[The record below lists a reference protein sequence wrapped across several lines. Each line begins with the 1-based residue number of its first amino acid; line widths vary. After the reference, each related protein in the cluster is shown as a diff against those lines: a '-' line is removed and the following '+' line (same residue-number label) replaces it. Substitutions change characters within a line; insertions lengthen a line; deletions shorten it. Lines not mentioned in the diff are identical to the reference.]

1 MLVILCTA
9 SIPARH
15 NSFSGFV
22 LDITTGKVAR
32 PMNAPYPQTHS
43 RSGFLL
49 EQWSRGLSEALGA
62 LESPQFDRIVFQAI
76 SRLVQ
81 IDFTVAFAYRGRVR
95 PLILAC
101 TVEEP
106 YRRVML
112 DDYVSGPYL
121 LDPFFQAALSGT
133 KSGCYRLAS
142 FAPDHFRQSE
152 YYRKH
157 YHRTQIG
164 EEVGFFFELPDH
176 VTGVLS
182 VLRWRQHSPISRPE
196 FSILQ
201 AIEPSLRAIVIKRWS
216 DVSRQMDR
224 PQRAEGERGFG
235 NEFFDNLKSFGGS
248 QLSLREHQIVSLIL
262 QGHSTESIA
271 RQLDLSPGTVK
282 VHRRNVYRKLGI
294 SSQAELFAA
303 FLESMRGREVERTG
317 ARVQTAG

>member
-1 MLVILCTA
+1 
-9 SIPARH
+9 
-15 NSFSGFV
+15 
-22 LDITTGKVAR
+22 
-32 PMNAPYPQTHS
+32 MNESYPQTHT

-49 EQWSRGLSEALGA
+49 EQWSRGVSEIFAA
-62 LESPQFDRIVFQAI
+62 LESPQFDRVVFQAI

-81 IDFTVAFAYRGRVR
+81 IDFIVAFAYRGRVR
-95 PLILAC
+95 PMILGC
-101 TVEEP
+101 TVAEP

-112 DDYVSGPYL
+112 NDYVSGPYL
-121 LDPFFQAALSGT
+121 LDPFFHAALFGT
-133 KSGCYRLAS
+133 KSGCHRLS
-142 FAPDHFRQSE
+142 TFAPDHFRQSE

-164 EEVGFFFELPDH
+164 EEIGFFFELPDH

-201 AIEPSLRAIVIKRWS
+201 AIEPSLRAIITKRWS
-216 DVSRQMDR
+216 DASKRMAKL
-224 PQRAEGERGFG
+224 QRTEGERGAPG
-235 NEFFDNLKSFGGS
+235 NEFFDNFKSFGGS

-303 FLESMRGREVERTG
+303 FLESMRERDVERTSH
-317 ARVQTAG
+317 RVQAAG

>member
-1 MLVILCTA
+1 
-9 SIPARH
+9 
-15 NSFSGFV
+15 
-22 LDITTGKVAR
+22 
-32 PMNAPYPQTHS
+32 MNAQYSQTHS
-43 RSGFLL
+43 RSAFLL
-49 EQWSRGLSEALGA
+49 EQWSRGVGEILAA
-62 LESPQFDRIVFQAI
+62 LESAQFDHVLLKAI

-81 IDFTVAFAYRGRVR
+81 IDFTVAFAYRGRVQ
-95 PLILAC
+95 PLVLGC
-101 TVEEP
+101 TVEET

-112 DDYVSGPYL
+112 DDYESGPYL
-121 LDPFFQAALSGT
+121 LDPFFHAALSGT
-133 KSGCYRLAS
+133 NSGCYRLSS

-164 EEVGFFFELPDH
+164 EEIGFFFELRDH

-182 VLRWRQHSPISRPE
+182 VLRWRRRSPISRPE

-201 AIEPSLRAIVIKRWS
+201 AIEPTLRAIVVKRWS
-216 DVSRQMDR
+216 DAGKRMDK
-224 PQRAEGERGFG
+224 PPGAESERGAPG
-235 NEFFDNLKSFGGS
+235 NEFFDDFKSFGGS

-294 SSQAELFAA
+294 CSQAELFAA
-303 FLESMRGREVERTG
+303 FLESMREREVERTNHS
-317 ARVQTAG
+317 VQIAG

>member
-1 MLVILCTA
+1 MG
-9 SIPARH
+9 ARYSETH
-15 NSFSGFV
+15 N
-22 LDITTGKVAR
+22 
-32 PMNAPYPQTHS
+32 

-49 EQWSRGLSEALGA
+49 EQWSRGVGEIIAA
-62 LESPQFDRIVFQAI
+62 LESPHFDRAVFKAI

-81 IDFTVAFAYRGRVR
+81 IDFTVAFAYRGRGR
-95 PLILAC
+95 PLILGC
-101 TVEEP
+101 TVDEKM
-106 YRRVML
+106 YRRVTL
-112 DDYVSGPYL
+112 DDYISGPYL
-121 LDPFFQAALSGT
+121 LDPFFHAALSGT
-133 KSGCYRLAS
+133 RSGCYRLSS

-164 EEVGFFFELPDH
+164 EEIGFFFELPDH

-182 VLRWRQHSPISRPE
+182 ILRWRGQHSAISRAE

-201 AIEPSLRAIVIKRWS
+201 AIEPTLRAIFIKRWS
-216 DVSRQMDR
+216 DASKRMDNSQSR
-224 PQRAEGERGFG
+224 EGESNGPANGLF
-235 NEFFDNLKSFGGS
+235 NEFESFGGP
-248 QLSLREHQIVSLIL
+248 QLSLREHQIVSFIL

-303 FLESMRGREVERTG
+303 FLESIREREIK
-317 ARVQTAG
+317 RVSDHVQIAG

>member
-1 MLVILCTA
+1 
-9 SIPARH
+9 
-15 NSFSGFV
+15 
-22 LDITTGKVAR
+22 
-32 PMNAPYPQTHS
+32 MNAPYSQTHS

-49 EQWSRGLSEALGA
+49 EQWSRGAGEIFTA
-62 LESPQFDRIVFQAI
+62 LESPQFDRVVLKAI

-95 PLILAC
+95 PLILCC
-101 TVEEP
+101 TVEEM

-121 LDPFFQAALSGT
+121 LDPFFHAALSGT
-133 KSGCYRLAS
+133 KSGCHRLSS

-157 YHRTQIG
+157 YHRTHIG
-164 EEVGFFFELPDH
+164 EEIGFFFELPDH

-182 VLRWRQHSPISRPE
+182 VLRWRERSPISRPE

-201 AIEPSLRAIVIKRWS
+201 AIEPTLRAIFIKRWS
-216 DVSRQMDR
+216 DASKRMDK
-224 PQRAEGERGFG
+224 PQRVEIERGALG
-235 NEFFDNLKSFGGS
+235 NEFFDDFKSFGGS

-303 FLESMRGREVERTG
+303 FLESMREREAERTNL
-317 ARVQTAG
+317 RIQTAG

>member
-1 MLVILCTA
+1 M
-9 SIPARH
+9 H
-15 NSFSGFV
+15 
-22 LDITTGKVAR
+22 
-32 PMNAPYPQTHS
+32 APRPQTHS
-43 RSGFLL
+43 PSGFLL
-49 EQWSRGLSEALGA
+49 EQWSRGVSEILAVLD
-62 LESPQFDRIVFQAI
+62 SPHFDRVVFQAI

-95 PLILAC
+95 PLILGC
-101 TVEEP
+101 TVEELH
-106 YRRVML
+106 RRRIML

-121 LDPFFQAALSGT
+121 LDPFFHAALSGT
-133 KSGCYRLAS
+133 NSGCHPLIS

-152 YYRKH
+152 YYQKH
-157 YHRTQIG
+157 YDRTQIG
-164 EEVGFFFELPDH
+164 EEIGFFFELPDH

-182 VLRWRQHSPISRPE
+182 VLRWRQHSSISRPE

-201 AIEPSLRAIVIKRWS
+201 AIEPSLRAILIKRWS
-216 DVSRQMDR
+216 DATKRMDKPR
-224 PQRAEGERGFG
+224 RTEDERGALG
-235 NEFFDNLKSFGGS
+235 NEFFNDFKSFGGS

-303 FLESMRGREVERTG
+303 FLESMRERESERTTH
-317 ARVQTAG
+317 RVQTAG

>member
-1 MLVILCTA
+1 M
-9 SIPARH
+9 RE
-15 NSFSGFV
+15 
-22 LDITTGKVAR
+22 VADALK
-32 PMNAPYPQTHS
+32 APYLQTRS
-43 RSGFLL
+43 RSAFLL
-49 EQWSRGLSEALGA
+49 EQWSRGVSEILAA
-62 LESPQFDRIVFQAI
+62 LESPQFDRVVFQAI

-121 LDPFFQAALSGT
+121 LDPFFHAALSGT
-133 KSGCYRLAS
+133 KSGCYRLSS
-142 FAPDHFRQSE
+142 FAPDQFRQSE
-152 YYRKH
+152 YYRTH

-164 EEVGFFFELPDH
+164 EEIGFFFELPDH

-201 AIEPSLRAIVIKRWS
+201 AIETSLRAIVIKRWS
-216 DVSRQMDR
+216 DASKRMDR
-224 PQRAEGERGFG
+224 PQRIEGERGAVG
-235 NEFFDNLKSFGGS
+235 NEFFDDFKSFGGS

-303 FLESMRGREVERTG
+303 FLESMREREVERTSH
-317 ARVQTAG
+317 RVQTAG

>member
-1 MLVILCTA
+1 M
-9 SIPARH
+9 
-15 NSFSGFV
+15 
-22 LDITTGKVAR
+22 D
-32 PMNAPYPQTHS
+32 APHPQTHS

-49 EQWSRGLSEALGA
+49 EQWSRGVSEILAA
-62 LESPQFDRIVFQAI
+62 LESSQFDRVVLKAI

-95 PLILAC
+95 PLILCC
-101 TVEEP
+101 TVEEM

-121 LDPFFQAALSGT
+121 LDPFFHAALSGT
-133 KSGCYRLAS
+133 KSGCHRLSS

-157 YHRTQIG
+157 YHRTEIG
-164 EEVGFFFELPDH
+164 EEIGFFFELPDH

-182 VLRWRQHSPISRPE
+182 VLRWRQRSPISRPE

-201 AIEPSLRAIVIKRWS
+201 AVEPALRAIFIKRWS
-216 DVSRQMDR
+216 DASKRMDK
-224 PQRAEGERGFG
+224 PQRIESERGARA
-235 NEFFDNLKSFGGS
+235 NELFDDFKSFGGS

-303 FLESMRGREVERTG
+303 FLESMREREVERTSL
-317 ARVQTAG
+317 RVQTAD

>member
-1 MLVILCTA
+1 
-9 SIPARH
+9 
-15 NSFSGFV
+15 
-22 LDITTGKVAR
+22 
-32 PMNAPYPQTHS
+32 MNTQSPQTHG

-49 EQWSRGLSEALGA
+49 EQWSRGVSEILEALD
-62 LESPQFDRIVFQAI
+62 SSQFDRVVLQAI

-81 IDFTVAFAYRGRVR
+81 IDVTVAFAYRGRSR
-95 PLILAC
+95 PLILGC

-121 LDPFFQAALSGT
+121 LDPFFHAALSET
-133 KSGCYRLAS
+133 KSGCYRLSS

-157 YHRTQIG
+157 YYRTQIG
-164 EEVGFFFELPDH
+164 EEIGFFLELPDR
-176 VTGVLS
+176 VTGVFS
-182 VLRWRQHSPISRPE
+182 VLRWRQSPPISRPE

-201 AIEPSLRAIVIKRWS
+201 AIEPSLRAIFTKRWRDAS
-216 DVSRQMDR
+216 KRMDK
-224 PQRAEGERGFG
+224 PQRIEGERGGLG
-235 NEFFDNLKSFGGS
+235 NEFFDDFKSFGGS

-303 FLESMRGREVERTG
+303 FLESMRERDVERTTH
-317 ARVQTAG
+317 RVQTAG

>member
-1 MLVILCTA
+1 M
-9 SIPARH
+9 S
-15 NSFSGFV
+15 
-22 LDITTGKVAR
+22 
-32 PMNAPYPQTHS
+32 APYLQTHG

-49 EQWSRGLSEALGA
+49 EQWSRGVSEILAV
-62 LESPQFDRIVFQAI
+62 LESPQFDRVVFQAI

-95 PLILAC
+95 PLILGC

-106 YRRVML
+106 YRRIML

-133 KSGCYRLAS
+133 NAGCHRLSS

-157 YHRTQIG
+157 YHRTEIG
-164 EEVGFFFELPDH
+164 EEIGFFFELPDR

-182 VLRWRQHSPISRPE
+182 VIRWRQHSSISRPE

-201 AIEPSLRAIVIKRWS
+201 AIEPSLRAIFTKRWS
-216 DVSRQMDR
+216 DASKRMDK
-224 PQRAEGERGFG
+224 PQRTDGERGALG
-235 NEFFDNLKSFGGS
+235 NEFFDDFKSFGGS

-303 FLESMRGREVERTG
+303 FLESMREREAERTTH
-317 ARVQTAG
+317 RVQTAV

>member
-1 MLVILCTA
+1 M
-9 SIPARH
+9 
-15 NSFSGFV
+15 G
-22 LDITTGKVAR
+22 
-32 PMNAPYPQTHS
+32 APHSERHS

-49 EQWSRGLSEALGA
+49 EQWSRGVGEILAT
-62 LESPQFDRIVFQAI
+62 LESPQFDRSVFKAI

-95 PLILAC
+95 PLILGC
-101 TVEEP
+101 TVDEKM

-112 DDYVSGPYL
+112 DDYISGPYL
-121 LDPFFQAALSGT
+121 LDPFFHAALSGT
-133 KSGCYRLAS
+133 RSGCYRLSS

-164 EEVGFFFELPDH
+164 EEIGFFFELPDH

-182 VLRWRQHSPISRPE
+182 VLRWRRQGSPISRPE
-196 FSILQ
+196 FSMLQ
-201 AIEPSLRAIVIKRWS
+201 AIEPALRPILVKRWS
-216 DVSRQMDR
+216 DASKRMKKSEST
-224 PQRAEGERGFG
+224 EGARNELG
-235 NEFFDNLKSFGGS
+235 NEFFDDFESFGAP
-248 QLSLREHQIVSLIL
+248 QLSLREHQIVSVIL

-303 FLESMRGREVERTG
+303 FLESIRGREIKRTSH
-317 ARVQTAG
+317 RVQMAG